1 MRIVAFCQSR
11 TAADLVRG
19 LAENRS
25 GELAF
30 LCESERL
37 ERYLRR
43 KGHSVS
49 RGRFRDREVLRRI
62 LPADLLVVY
71 LRDERRLSATLEA
84 VARARETTPALVLCH
99 TPVEDLH
106 VEPSDFSWA
115 QFVPVRERVAASLR
129 AEVHLALAKDRVQEL
144 RAALGDARK
153 VLILMQDDPD
163 PDALASG
170 LALRQLLGR
179 NRTSAPLGS
188 FGKVT
193 RPENVAMMRLLDLE
207 VLKVTRRSIKDFD
220 RVALVDTQPPHLRR
234 NLPRVDV
241 VIDHHPEQSG
251 YEVTYKDVRSNY
263 GATATIM
270 CEYLRAR
277 GEKLHERLST
287 ALLYAIRTDT
297 LLLERNVTEMDVEA
311 FTYLYPRANLNQI
324 RRIERPELPVTAL
337 QRLAEAF
344 KDVRV
349 VEGVI
354 FSHLGRISREDIIPQ
369 MAEFCL
375 QVEGAD
381 WSVVSGVH
389 EDELIMSVRNVGF
402 VQAAGTVVKGAYK
415 DIGLA
420 GGHRSM
426 AKAIFSLASLRRNG
440 QGLPSKSVYQDLESR
455 FLAQIRGL
463 AETVSK

>member
-1 MRIVAFCQSR
+1 MRIVALCQSR

-19 LAENRS
+19 LVEKRPD
-25 GELAF
+25 ELVF

-49 RGRFRDREVLRRI
+49 KGRFRDREVLRRL

-84 VARARETTPALVLCH
+84 LARERGTTPALVLCH
-99 TPVEDLH
+99 TPLEDLSL
-106 VEPSDFSWA
+106 EAADFPWV
-115 QFVPVRERVAASLR
+115 QFVPVRERMAASLR
-129 AEVHLALAKDRVQEL
+129 TEVDLALAKDRVEEL
-144 RAALGDARK
+144 RSVLGDARK

-207 VLKVTRRSIKDFD
+207 VLKVTKRSIQDFD

-234 NLPRVDV
+234 TLPRVDV

-277 GEKLHERLST
+277 GEKFHERLST

-297 LLLERNVTEMDVEA
+297 LLLDRNVTEMDVEA
-311 FTYLYPRANLNQI
+311 FTYLYPRANLNHI
-324 RRIERPELPVTAL
+324 RRIERPELPVSAL

-344 KDVRV
+344 KGVRV
-349 VEGVI
+349 MDGVI

-381 WSVVSGVH
+381 WSVVSGVF
-389 EDELIMSVRNVGF
+389 EEELIMSVRNVGF
-402 VQAAGTVVKGAYK
+402 VQAAGTVVKGAYQ

-426 AKAIFSLASLRRNG
+426 AKAIFPLGSLRRNG
-440 QGLPSKSVYQDLESR
+440 QGLPCKSVYQDLEER
-455 FLAQIRGL
+455 FLAQLRRV
-463 AETVSK
+463 AESVSK

>member
-1 MRIVAFCQSR
+1 MRIVALCQSR

-19 LAENRS
+19 LAEERP
-25 GELAF
+25 GELVF

-43 KGHSVS
+43 KGLSVS
-49 RGRFRDREVLRRI
+49 RGRFRDREVLRRL

-84 VARARETTPALVLCH
+84 LGRERGSTPALVLCH
-99 TPVEDLH
+99 TPLEELNLTVA
-106 VEPSDFSWA
+106 DFPWV
-115 QFVPVRERVAASLR
+115 QFAPVRDRMAASLR
-129 AEVHLALAKDRVQEL
+129 AEVDLALAKDRVEEL
-144 RAALGDARK
+144 LSVLGDARK

-207 VLKVTRRSIKDFD
+207 VLKVTKKSIQDFD

-277 GEKLHERLST
+277 GENLHERLST

-297 LLLERNVTEMDVEA
+297 LLLDRNVTEMDVEA
-311 FTYLYPRANLNQI
+311 FNYLYPRANLNQI

-344 KDVRV
+344 RGVRV

-381 WSVVSGVH
+381 WSVVSGVF

-402 VQAAGTVVKGAYK
+402 VQAAGSVVKAAYK

-426 AKAIFSLASLRRNG
+426 AKAIFSLDSLRRNG
-440 QGLPSKSVYQDLESR
+440 QGLPAKSVYQDLESR
-455 FLAQIRGL
+455 FLAQLRGM
-463 AETVSK
+463 AESASK

>member
-1 MRIVAFCQSR
+1 MRTVALCQSR
-11 TAADLVRG
+11 TAADLVRSV
-19 LAENRS
+19 AQERAR
-25 GELAF
+25 ELVF

-43 KGHSVS
+43 RGHSVS
-49 RGRFRDREVLRRI
+49 RGRFREREVLRRL
-62 LPADLLVVY
+62 LPADLLMVY

-84 VARARETTPALVLCH
+84 LARERGTTPALVLH
-99 TPVEDLH
+99 HSPLEDLKLDAADY
-106 VEPSDFSWA
+106 PWA
-115 QFVPVRERVAASLR
+115 QFVPVGERVAASLR
-129 AEVHLALAKDRVQEL
+129 AEVRLALAKDRVEKL
-144 RAALGDARK
+144 RAVLGEARK

-179 NRTSAPLGS
+179 NRTSAPLAS

-193 RPENVAMMRLLDLE
+193 RPENVAMMHLLDLE
-207 VLKVTRRSIKDFD
+207 VLTVTLDELGEFD
-220 RVALVDTQPPHLRR
+220 RIALVDTQPPHLRR
-234 NLPRVDV
+234 ALPRVDA
-241 VIDHHPEQSG
+241 VIDHHPDQSS
-251 YEVTYKDVRSNY
+251 YEATFKDVRSNY
-263 GATATIM
+263 GATATIL

-277 GEKLHERLST
+277 GEKFHERLST

-297 LLLERNVTEMDVEA
+297 LLLDRNVTEMDVEA
-311 FTYLYPRANLNQI
+311 FTYLYPRANLNHI
-324 RRIERPELPVTAL
+324 RRIERPELPVSAL

-344 KDVRV
+344 KGVRV
-349 VEGVI
+349 VDGVI

-381 WSVVSGVH
+381 WSVVSGVF
-389 EDELIMSVRNVGF
+389 EKELIMSVRNVGF
-402 VQAAGTVVKGAYK
+402 VQAAGTVVKGAYR

-426 AKAIFSLASLRRNG
+426 AKAIFPLASLRRNG
-440 QGLPSKSVYQDLESR
+440 QGLPCKSVYQDLEDR
-455 FLAQIRGL
+455 FLAQLRRM
-463 AETVSK
+463 AESVSK